1 MQTGI
6 HIGPVTVYF
15 YGVIIMLGALA
26 ATWLSSIE
34 ARRRNFNKDI
44 VWDILPWALIGGVI
58 GARIWHILTPPQSMV
73 EQGITTWFYLT
84 HPLDA
89 LMIWRGGLGIPG
101 AVIGGAVA
109 LYLYCRKMKMNFAIW
124 TDIIAPGL
132 ALAQAVGRWGNFIN
146 QEVYGSP
153 TNLPW
158 AIYIDTAHR
167 LPEFL
172 DVSYYHPL
180 FAYES
185 IYNLLNM
192 ALLLWIGRK
201 FVNRLRP
208 GDIFLSYLIIYPI
221 GRFFLEFLRL
231 DPSPVAGVNIN
242 QMVMAIIAVVA
253 AAALVIRH
261 RYWKKPEAEAQT
273 DTVEPTQ
280 EGQAE

>member
-109 LYLYCRKMKMNFAIW
+109 LYLYCRKMKMNFATW

>member
-109 LYLYCRKMKMNFAIW
+109 LYLYCRKMKMNFATW
-124 TDIIAPGL
+124 TDIIAPGWRWL
-132 ALAQAVGRWGNFIN
+132 KQLRWGNLSTRRYDR
-146 QEVYGSP
+146 QP
-153 TNLPW
+153 TFPGQS
-158 AIYIDTAHR
+158 ISIQPTACR
-167 LPEFL
+167 NSSMYRITTP
-172 DVSYYHPL
+172 Y
-180 FAYES
+180 
-185 IYNLLNM
+185 LLM
-192 ALLLWIGRK
+192 
-201 FVNRLRP
+201 NR
-208 GDIFLSYLIIYPI
+208 F
-221 GRFFLEFLRL
+221 
-231 DPSPVAGVNIN
+231 
-242 QMVMAIIAVVA
+242 
-253 AAALVIRH
+253 
-261 RYWKKPEAEAQT
+261 T
-273 DTVEPTQ
+273 TC
-280 EGQAE
+280 